1 MSTFVSF
8 CISLHFFS
16 LFTSLLKNK
25 SNTTNNQRPCTKQ
38 PEYFLTPP
46 LLLFFLQNLGL
57 ALWKTFSGETL
68 QLSFFFSRSSNTQEP
83 DEQFHPYWPSRMI
96 FETLPLILN
105 QTHQLYTLAVE
116 KAKFDLDQV
125 KLEEETWLAVIN
137 SRQSLTT
144 PINSGRNNKEISE
157 TLREVFAFAPLFARL
172 PQGEISKIFYNQFWP
187 LSLYKLRD
195 LKSRNNM
202 YRDQIA
208 IEDDT
213 LQIRKVTGSYRDY
226 GNDKALWSEVFLNY
240 MTVMVKLFRSTF
252 DSPLTLTLAD
262 YLRKILD
269 FIKVYRW
276 QKKVLPLALN
286 LHTHIV
292 ESQFSDFSR

>member
-1 MSTFVSF
+1 
-8 CISLHFFS
+8 
-16 LFTSLLKNK
+16 
-25 SNTTNNQRPCTKQ
+25 
-38 PEYFLTPP
+38 
-46 LLLFFLQNLGL
+46 
-57 ALWKTFSGETL
+57 
-68 QLSFFFSRSSNTQEP
+68 
-83 DEQFHPYWPSRMI
+83 
-96 FETLPLILN
+96 
-105 QTHQLYTLAVE
+105 
-116 KAKFDLDQV
+116 
-125 KLEEETWLAVIN
+125 
-137 SRQSLTT
+137 
-144 PINSGRNNKEISE
+144 
-157 TLREVFAFAPLFARL
+157 
-172 PQGEISKIFYNQFWP
+172 
-187 LSLYKLRD
+187 
-195 LKSRNNM
+195 M